1 MNEIEDKKQEVEVID
16 KEESISLK
24 TNKEEKN
31 DTKEISMKKR
41 AAKKIALESI
51 DLGTKPINI
60 SSSKYDFLNYY
71 NLTPSMKNRIKMISI
86 IVVVFIFF
94 LALFILKGK
103 YHSQYDNEVIEN
115 NNFINQNSPIN
126 SNSFSNNNNS
136 NTSASSIKKGGLI

>member
-24 TNKEEKN
+24 TNKEVKN

-103 YHSQYDNEVIEN
+103 YHSQYDNEVIGN